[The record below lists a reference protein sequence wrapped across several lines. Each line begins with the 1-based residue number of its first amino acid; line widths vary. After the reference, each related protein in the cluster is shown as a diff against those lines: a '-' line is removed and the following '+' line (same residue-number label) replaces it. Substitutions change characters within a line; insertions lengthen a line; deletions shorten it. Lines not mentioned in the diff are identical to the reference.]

1 MNKQFKALI
10 HSFSS
15 GKDLA
20 KAALD
25 LGFYISLSGIV
36 TFKNAKL
43 LQEIVQYLPIDRIL
57 VETDS
62 PYLAPGP
69 FRGKQNTPAK
79 VVYVAQQIAD
89 LKNLSYDFVV
99 ESTTNDFLHLFDNEL
114 RRNFL
119 VINLLFFLIFV
130 IYMVHSLCFM
140 QVD

>member
-1 MNKQFKALI
+1 
-10 HSFSS
+10 
-15 GKDLA
+15 
-20 KAALD
+20 
-25 LGFYISLSGIV
+25 
-36 TFKNAKL
+36 
-43 LQEIVQYLPIDRIL
+43 LPIDRIL

>member
-36 TFKNAKL
+36 TFKNAK
-43 LQEIVQYLPIDRIL
+43 EIVQYLPIDRIL
-57 VETDS
+57 VETES

>member
-1 MNKQFKALI
+1 M
-10 HSFSS
+10 
-15 GKDLA
+15 
-20 KAALD
+20 ALD

-43 LQEIVQYLPIDRIL
+43 LQEIVQDLPIDRIL

-89 LKNLSYDFVV
+89 LKNLPYDFVV
-99 ESTTNDFLHLFDNEL
+99 ESSTNDFLHLFDTEL
-114 RRNFL
+114 PRNFL
-119 VINLLFFLIFV
+119 VINLLFF
-130 IYMVHSLCFM
+130 
-140 QVD
+140 

>member
-1 MNKQFKALI
+1 M
-10 HSFSS
+10 
-15 GKDLA
+15 
-20 KAALD
+20 
-25 LGFYISLSGIV
+25 
-36 TFKNAKL
+36 
-43 LQEIVQYLPIDRIL
+43 PIDRIL

-119 VINLLFFLIFV
+119 VINLLFFFIFV

>member
-1 MNKQFKALI
+1 
-10 HSFSS
+10 
-15 GKDLA
+15 
-20 KAALD
+20 
-25 LGFYISLSGIV
+25 
-36 TFKNAKL
+36 
-43 LQEIVQYLPIDRIL
+43 LPIDRIL

-119 VINLLFFLIFV
+119 VINLLFFFDFCYLHGAQLMF
-130 IYMVHSLCFM
+130 YAS
-140 QVD
+140 

>member
-57 VETDS
+57 VETGLLEES
-62 PYLAPGP
+62 KTL
-69 FRGKQNTPAK
+69 
-79 VVYVAQQIAD
+79 QQ
-89 LKNLSYDFVV
+89 K
-99 ESTTNDFLHLFDNEL
+99 LF
-114 RRNFL
+114 
-119 VINLLFFLIFV
+119 
-130 IYMVHSLCFM
+130 M
-140 QVD
+140 

>member
-1 MNKQFKALI
+1 
-10 HSFSS
+10 
-15 GKDLA
+15 
-20 KAALD
+20 
-25 LGFYISLSGIV
+25 
-36 TFKNAKL
+36 
-43 LQEIVQYLPIDRIL
+43 LPIDRIL

-119 VINLLFFLIFV
+119 VINLLFFFIFV

>member
-1 MNKQFKALI
+1 M
-10 HSFSS
+10 
-15 GKDLA
+15 
-20 KAALD
+20 
-25 LGFYISLSGIV
+25 
-36 TFKNAKL
+36 
-43 LQEIVQYLPIDRIL
+43 PIDRIL

-79 VVYVAQQIAD
+79 VVYVAQKIAD
-89 LKNLSYDFVV
+89 LKKISYDFVV
-99 ESTTNDFLHLFDNEL
+99 ESTTNNFLHLFDNEL

>member
-43 LQEIVQYLPIDRIL
+43 LQEIVQYLPIRIL

>member
-1 MNKQFKALI
+1 MNKQVKALI
-10 HSFSS
+10 HCFSS

-79 VVYVAQQIAD
+79 VVYVAQKIAD
-89 LKNLSYDFVV
+89 LKKISYDFVV
-99 ESTTNDFLHLFDNEL
+99 ESTTNNFLHLFDNEL
-114 RRNFL
+114 RRQFSCN
-119 VINLLFFLIFV
+119 
-130 IYMVHSLCFM
+130 
-140 QVD
+140 

>member
-1 MNKQFKALI
+1 M
-10 HSFSS
+10 
-15 GKDLA
+15 
-20 KAALD
+20 
-25 LGFYISLSGIV
+25 
-36 TFKNAKL
+36 
-43 LQEIVQYLPIDRIL
+43 PIDRIL

-114 RRNFL
+114 PRNFL
-119 VINLLFFLIFV
+119 VINLLLFFDIHYLHGAQLMF
-130 IYMVHSLCFM
+130 YPS
-140 QVD
+140 

>member
-10 HSFSS
+10 HYFSS

-25 LGFYISLSGIV
+25 LGFYISLSSIV

-43 LQEIVQYLPIDRIL
+43 LQEIVQYLPIDRIS

-99 ESTTNDFLHLFDNEL
+99 MNYEGIFL
-114 RRNFL
+114 
-119 VINLLFFLIFV
+119 
-130 IYMVHSLCFM
+130 
-140 QVD
+140 

>member
-1 MNKQFKALI
+1 M
-10 HSFSS
+10 
-15 GKDLA
+15 
-20 KAALD
+20 
-25 LGFYISLSGIV
+25 
-36 TFKNAKL
+36 
-43 LQEIVQYLPIDRIL
+43 PIDRIL

-79 VVYVAQQIAD
+79 IVYVAQQIAD